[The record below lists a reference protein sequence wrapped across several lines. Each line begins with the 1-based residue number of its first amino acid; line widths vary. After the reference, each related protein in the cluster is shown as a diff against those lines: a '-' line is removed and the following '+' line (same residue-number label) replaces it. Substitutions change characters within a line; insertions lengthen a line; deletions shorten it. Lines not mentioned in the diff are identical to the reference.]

1 MEATIHSSASLSQSV
16 STTRT
21 KTKSNFWENAEF
33 NRFGVIAFVLSI
45 VACTSGI
52 IAAFFVDMS
61 SQLEITLI
69 AAPTMITLCSIL
81 IVAPMRWIVGVG
93 VFALIIDLLVM
104 VI

>member
-1 MEATIHSSASLSQSV
+1 MEATIQTSARVSQSD
-16 STTRT
+16 SRMLA
-21 KTKSNFWENAEF
+21 KSNFWEKAEF

-52 IAAFFVDMS
+52 IAAFFVDMT

-69 AAPTMITLCSIL
+69 ATPTMITLCSIL

-93 VFALIIDLLVM
+93 VFALAIDLLVM
-104 VI
+104 FI